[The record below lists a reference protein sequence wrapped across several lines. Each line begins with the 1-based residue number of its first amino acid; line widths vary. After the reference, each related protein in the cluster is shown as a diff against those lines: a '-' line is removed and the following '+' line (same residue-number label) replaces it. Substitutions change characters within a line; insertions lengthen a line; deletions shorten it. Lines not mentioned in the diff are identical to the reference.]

1 MRHTGRVPEACTC
14 GAIPPADAR
23 FCHKCGRPLFSEP
36 VPEPEE
42 ETVRAEIVEPER
54 PVVARPEISFHN
66 TAAVRVGFLA
76 AGIASLLITLPTPA
90 FFPLLWLTA
99 SGVLAVWLYRRR
111 TGESLTVRAGVRMGW
126 ITGVFCFAIATVFFT
141 ISVLTIAR
149 GGGLAA
155 FYREQ
160 LSARGAGDAN
170 IEQFI
175 EVLQNPLGLGTVLLL
190 SLIFVFVFFTLLP
203 TLGGALGA
211 KLLKD

>member
-1 MRHTGRVPEACTC
+1 
-14 GAIPPADAR
+14 
-23 FCHKCGRPLFSEP
+23 
-36 VPEPEE
+36 
-42 ETVRAEIVEPER
+42 
-54 PVVARPEISFHN
+54 
-66 TAAVRVGFLA
+66 
-76 AGIASLLITLPTPA
+76 
-90 FFPLLWLTA
+90 
-99 SGVLAVWLYRRR
+99 
-111 TGESLTVRAGVRMGW
+111 MGW

-141 ISVLTIAR
+141 ISVLTIAK

-170 IEQFI
+170 IEQFL

>member
-1 MRHTGRVPEACTC
+1 M
-14 GAIPPADAR
+14 
-23 FCHKCGRPLFSEP
+23 FSEP

-42 ETVRAEIVEPER
+42 EPVRAEIVEPEP
-54 PVVARPEISFHN
+54 PVAAKPEISFHN

-90 FFPLLWLTA
+90 FFPLLWLIA

-149 GGGLAA
+149 SGGLAA